1 MIERAPVCT
10 LKGLVR
16 RSRLAE
22 SGKIHI
28 EFGSL
33 SCRSARSSPTIVVGR
48 ARTASVP
55 ACAPAPAAPSSRPA
69 AARAALASQPDRFGD
84 FPPAV
89 LPRQQRLTPSVLI
102 KDTIRRGRRSRSGA
116 LVVHFLLVPD
126 QEAPSRA
133 AFAVG
138 RSVGNSV
145 DRHRI
150 TRQLRAITTPL
161 LHDLPLGTQM
171 VIRALPEARGASSGQ
186 LAADLHDALNKMST
200 GTTPTEG
207 TPVQFSYLP
216 GAGVDGSTGGAVEAA
231 ESAGARAGWRRVL
244 WFIGWPIRA
253 LLLALIW
260 VYRHTISPILPP
272 TCRYH
277 PSCSAYAFGALQR
290 HGAAKGFVLAS
301 WRLLRCNPFT
311 PGGLDP
317 VPPRGRWRP
326 DIEPDGTPR
335 VIPTQV
341 A

>member
-1 MIERAPVCT
+1 M
-10 LKGLVR
+10 
-16 RSRLAE
+16 
-22 SGKIHI
+22 
-28 EFGSL
+28 
-33 SCRSARSSPTIVVGR
+33 
-48 ARTASVP
+48 
-55 ACAPAPAAPSSRPA
+55 
-69 AARAALASQPDRFGD
+69 
-84 FPPAV
+84 
-89 LPRQQRLTPSVLI
+89 LPRQQRLAPSVLI

-186 LAADLHDALNKMST
+186 LAADLHDALNKI
-200 GTTPTEG
+200 P
-207 TPVQFSYLP
+207 L
-216 GAGVDGSTGGAVEAA
+216 GSAPIGEAS
-231 ESAGARAGWRRVL
+231 ESAGPRAGWRRLL